1 LTSQRTALLHNLAQ
15 HLSPHTL
22 ATIPSARQSST
33 SKQYQPSTVSHTVV
47 LPARIPPEDDNKL
60 MAEARQ
66 VIKDHIG
73 RLHRYNEIRD
83 VGQGLI
89 GMIADQRGVRIVDCL
104 DEFGV
109 AVGD

>member
-1 LTSQRTALLHNLAQ
+1 
-15 HLSPHTL
+15 
-22 ATIPSARQSST
+22 
-33 SKQYQPSTVSHTVV
+33 
-47 LPARIPPEDDNKL
+47 

-66 VIKDHIG
+66 IIKDHIG

-89 GMIADQRGVRIVDCL
+89 GMIADQRGVRISECY

-109 AVGD
+109 NVND